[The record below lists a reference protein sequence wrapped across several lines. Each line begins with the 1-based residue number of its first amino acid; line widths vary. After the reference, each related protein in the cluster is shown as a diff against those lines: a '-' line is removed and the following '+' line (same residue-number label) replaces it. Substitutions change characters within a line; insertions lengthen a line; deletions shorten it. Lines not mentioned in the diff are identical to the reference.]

1 MLDKIKKDITERS
14 IRKNFTYL
22 PQTGSSQHEYDYRY
36 CKSDMEG
43 LENYYFVVSKVFKYK
58 GNSLNDY
65 GYNVYVY
72 DENGEFVQDPAITE
86 KCRGKFFDSIKDI

>member
-14 IRKNFTYL
+14 IRKNFVPF
-22 PQTGSSQHEYDYRY
+22 PQTGISQHEYDYRY

-58 GNSLNDY
+58 GSSLNDY
-65 GYNVYVY
+65 GYSVYVY
-72 DENGEFVQDPAITE
+72 DENGEFVEDPSITE
-86 KCRGKFFDSIKDI
+86 KCRGNFFDSIKDI